1 MSTSGLDRQLAAA
14 AGQAD
19 GAIARPLHGLPS
31 AEQLELLRDEAGNL
45 PKNVFQ
51 LARKQGRP
59 PGARN
64 KRDQD
69 LANYIVQEFGDPVNA
84 LGNVMAMDWQSLR
97 DLWVQAQRS
106 EDKSKPVRIR
116 DVAEF
121 WLKCVQELMDRV
133 HGKAVQRVEVD
144 GKVDGFI
151 FAPQL
156 LPKGAVSDAS
166 LMEFMGRMQGVVRA
180 EDIQLLEAE
189 IIDGKA
195 ALAGQP
201 ASLAGGLRP

>member
-1 MSTSGLDRQLAAA
+1 MSTSGIDRHLAAA
-14 AGQAD
+14 SGQPD
-19 GAIARPLHGLPS
+19 GYIARSLHGMPS
-31 AEQLELLRDEAGNL
+31 AEQLDLLRDEDGKL

-51 LARKQGRP
+51 VARQRGRP

-69 LANYIVQEFGDPVNA
+69 LSAYIVHKYGDPVDA
-84 LGNVMAMDWQSLR
+84 LGNVMTMDWQTLR
-97 DLWVQAQRS
+97 DLWVAAQRS

-133 HGKAVQRVEVD
+133 HGKAVQRLEVD

-156 LPKGAVSDAS
+156 LPKGAVSDSA

-180 EDIQLLEAE
+180 EDIKLLEAE
-189 IIDGKA
+189 ILDGNRA
-195 ALAGQP
+195 VV
-201 ASLAGGLRP
+201 RE

>member
-1 MSTSGLDRQLAAA
+1 MSTSGLDRMLAEA
-14 AGQAD
+14 AGDSA
-19 GAIARPLHGLPS
+19 ARPLHGMPS
-31 AEQLELLRDEAGNL
+31 AEQLDLLRDEKGNL
-45 PKNVFQ
+45 PRDVFQ
-51 LARKQGRP
+51 LARKRGRP
-59 PGARN
+59 EGARN

-69 LANYIVQEFGDPVNA
+69 LAKYIVQEFGDPVNA

-97 DLWVQAQRS
+97 DLWVAAQRS

-133 HGKAVQRVEVD
+133 HGKAVQRLEVD

-156 LPKGAVSDAS
+156 LPKGAVSDAA
-166 LMEFMGRMQGVVRA
+166 LTEFMGRMKGVVHA
-180 EDIQLLEAE
+180 DDIRLLEAE
-189 IIDGKA
+189 IEDARIEPVAPDSGE
-195 ALAGQP
+195 
-201 ASLAGGLRP
+201 

>member
-1 MSTSGLDRQLAAA
+1 MSTSGLDRALSEA
-14 AGQAD
+14 AGQPE
-19 GAIARPLHGLPS
+19 GTIARPLHGMPS
-31 AEQLELLRDEAGNL
+31 AEQLELLRDEDGRL
-45 PKNVFQ
+45 PKNVFA
-51 LARKQGRP
+51 LARGRGRP

-69 LANYIVQEFGDPVNA
+69 LSAYIVGKYGDPVDA
-84 LGNVMAMDWQSLR
+84 LGNVMTMDWQSLR

-121 WLKCVQELMDRV
+121 WLKCVQELLDRV
-133 HGKAVQRVEVD
+133 HGKAVQRLEVD

-166 LMEFMGRMQGVVRA
+166 LLEFMGRMQGTVRA
-180 EDIQLLEAE
+180 EDIRLLEAE
-189 IIDGKA
+189 IRDA
-195 ALAGQP
+195 DFADEAP
-201 ASLAGGLRP
+201 

>member
-1 MSTSGLDRQLAAA
+1 MSTSGLDRALSEA
-14 AGQAD
+14 AGQPE
-19 GAIARPLHGLPS
+19 GTVARSMRGLPG
-31 AEQLELLRDEAGNL
+31 AEQLELLRDEHGNL
-45 PKNVFQ
+45 PKNVFA

-69 LANYIVQEFGDPVNA
+69 LAKYIVEKYGDPVDA
-84 LGNVMAMDWQSLR
+84 IGSVVSMDWQTLR

-133 HGKAVQRVEVD
+133 HGKAVQRLEVE

-156 LPKGAVSDAS
+156 LPKGSVSDAT
-166 LMEFMGRMQGVVRA
+166 LMQFMQRMQGTVHA
-180 EDIQLLEAE
+180 DDIKLLEAE
-189 IIDGKA
+189 IRDG
-195 ALAGQP
+195 QFVEVP
-201 ASLAGGLRP
+201 E

>member
-1 MSTSGLDRQLAAA
+1 MSTSGLDRALSEA
-14 AGQAD
+14 AGQPE
-19 GAIARPLHGLPS
+19 GTIARPLHGLPG
-31 AEQLELLRDEAGNL
+31 AAQLELLRDEHGNL
-45 PKNVFQ
+45 PKNVFA

-64 KRDQD
+64 KRDQY
-69 LANYIVQEFGDPVNA
+69 LAKYIVEKYGDPVDA
-84 LGNVMAMDWQSLR
+84 VGRVVEMDWQTLR

-133 HGKAVQRVEVD
+133 HGKAVQRLEVE

-156 LPKGAVSDAS
+156 LPKGSVSDAT
-166 LMEFMGRMQGVVRA
+166 LMEFMQRMQGTVHA
-180 EDIQLLEAE
+180 DDIKLLEAE
-189 IIDGKA
+189 IRDG
-195 ALAGQP
+195 QFVEVP
-201 ASLAGGLRP
+201 E

>member
-1 MSTSGLDRQLAAA
+1 MVSTSGLDRALSEA
-14 AGQAD
+14 AGQPE
-19 GAIARPLHGLPS
+19 GTIARPLHGLPG
-31 AEQLELLRDEAGNL
+31 AEQLELLRDEHGNL
-45 PKNVFQ
+45 PKNVFA

-59 PGARN
+59 LGARN

-69 LANYIVQEFGDPVNA
+69 LAKYIVEKYGDPVDA
-84 LGNVMAMDWQSLR
+84 VGRVVEMDWQTLR

-133 HGKAVQRVEVD
+133 HGKAVQRLEVE

-156 LPKGAVSDAS
+156 LPKGSVSDAT
-166 LMEFMGRMQGVVRA
+166 LMEFMQRMQGTVHA
-180 EDIQLLEAE
+180 DDIKLLEAE
-189 IIDGKA
+189 IRDG
-195 ALAGQP
+195 QFVEVP
-201 ASLAGGLRP
+201 E

>member
-1 MSTSGLDRQLAAA
+1 MSTSGLDRALSEA
-14 AGQAD
+14 AGQPE
-19 GAIARPLHGLPS
+19 GTIARPLHGLPS
-31 AEQLELLRDEAGNL
+31 AQQLDLLRDEDGRL
-45 PKNVFQ
+45 PPNVFA

-69 LANYIVQEFGDPVNA
+69 LAKYIVEKYGDPVDA
-84 LGNVMAMDWQSLR
+84 IGSVVAMDWQSLR

-121 WLKCVQELMDRV
+121 WLKCVQELLDRV
-133 HGKAVQRVEVD
+133 HGKAVQRLEVD

-156 LPKGAVSDAS
+156 LPKGSVSDAT
-166 LMEFMGRMQGVVRA
+166 LMEFMQRMQGTVKA
-180 EDIQLLEAE
+180 DDIKLLEAE
-189 IIDGKA
+189 IRDA
-195 ALAGQP
+195 EYAEVP
-201 ASLAGGLRP
+201 E

>member
-1 MSTSGLDRQLAAA
+1 MSTSGLDRHLAAA
-14 AGQAD
+14 AEQPEGQ
-19 GAIARPLHGLPS
+19 IARPLHGMPG
-31 AEQLELLRDEAGNL
+31 AEQLELLRDKDGNL

-51 LARKQGRP
+51 ITRGRGRP
-59 PGARN
+59 LGARN

-69 LANYIVQEFGDPVNA
+69 LSAYIVHKYGDPIDA
-84 LGNVMAMDWQSLR
+84 IGNVMTMDWQTLR

-133 HGKAVQRVEVD
+133 HGKAVQRLEVD

-156 LPKGAVSDAS
+156 LPKGAVSDAA

-180 EDIQLLEAE
+180 EDIKLLEAE
-189 IIDGKA
+189 ILEGSSA
-195 ALAGQP
+195 EVVT
-201 ASLAGGLRP
+201 